1 MTSSLLRFLVVPASV
16 AFSTRCDQCDEET
29 TAQLQLRER
38 RRSDGVLSKLQS
50 RLTLL
55 DNSLYWQGYG
65 SESLASYFIGF
76 LGHDAVQVGGL
87 NITAKVGLNLM
98 GNALSGNFYQSVE
111 ADAAVLGL
119 LPGCFTGGCNPS
131 YYDDLLST
139 MAREGKIRR
148 AFTLCFDDSP
158 RGGGKLF
165 LGRPEIPS
173 DAMKIPLHPLTD
185 GLRPYSPLSTFGP
198 SGAGV
203 EFFFGSKRVGSRSA
217 EEWNR
222 LMRSGAG
229 YSDTGT
235 PGLVLPAA
243 LLDEVLMELKRKIL
257 ADEMCAS
264 MWGPYFPKLFA
275 QHLDKLTVTSGAAS
289 CALSHVEDFVV
300 QLGPDISLNISKSS
314 FFYETPP
321 CSKKLKISWTSGN
334 ADTFIFGTALN
345 WGKTLLYDT
354 SDLENPK
361 LILLGR
367 ADGCT
372 ANWAELAT
380 QSAPGQLLGLEL
392 PVSSPIELQGLP
404 AQVLGRDGTMTAT
417 LMIGSPPQEMTMQLD
432 TGSQKLVG
440 VHENCRNLGFC
451 FLVQPENVTNTALLP
466 GPDYGT
472 AKCQRQV
479 EVLTQMLSNTSSCSH
494 LKSKLLCECASQE
507 ECLRQILSAAS
518 QVHPSESCA
527 RDRRTC
533 GEKMDFRPEAS
544 DSFRPLMAAS
554 RASGRSSTRSAA
566 ESARSF
572 LGSGRLEQCQ
582 RYRFCHVDSPAGPVR
597 VPESMAGL
605 APEPVGSVGQ
615 NASASASG
623 DRPGDRDEALT
634 VPPVPRDTFGEVDR
648 ATGSKQPKEAVE
660 DASPS
665 ADVSWKSPGK
675 PLQDSSERSRE
686 QTHRWEEVLKDSAQV
701 AYKDQNYISSFEK
714 APEADQK
721 QGTEVTPGSVVSP
734 SSERSQRE
742 PTSKDYRPHTVY
754 DGGTGSLAWP
764 EAKEKLPGT
773 ETDMSPSSEEKS
785 EWKPNVP
792 DVLQTADA
800 DKRDSSVDA
809 ARKEKELGTL
819 SPTSSDEKSQ
829 LEPTGG
835 IASGEGPEPKD
846 MAEKE
851 RSGTMSPI
859 SSKEEKSPGP
869 SAVSAFSLGRV
880 PDFMDGK
887 EKSPGTETDMS
898 PSSEE
903 KSEWK
908 RNVPDVL
915 RSVVAQKEKELGT
928 LSPTSSDEK
937 SQLEPTG
944 GIASGEGPEPKDMAE
959 KERSGT
965 MSPISSKE
973 DEKSPAPFAG
983 SPISLA
989 PVSDFMDG
997 FPPEPAIG
1005 EPLPLRK

>member
-527 RDRRTC
+527 RDSRTC

-859 SSKEEKSPGP
+859 SSKE
-869 SAVSAFSLGRV
+869 
-880 PDFMDGK
+880 
-887 EKSPGTETDMS
+887 
-898 PSSEE
+898 
-903 KSEWK
+903 
-908 RNVPDVL
+908 
-915 RSVVAQKEKELGT
+915 
-928 LSPTSSDEK
+928 
-937 SQLEPTG
+937 
-944 GIASGEGPEPKDMAE
+944 
-959 KERSGT
+959 
-965 MSPISSKE
+965 